1 MHVISINILYE
12 MIYMWMYVCT
22 GAHEGQTLER
32 AVNSNMVI
40 FYILHFSYYS
50 HTECYIII
58 NTIVQTAKLA
68 T

>member
-40 FYILHFSYYS
+40 FYVLFFTY
-50 HTECYIII
+50 
-58 NTIVQTAKLA
+58 
-68 T
+68 